1 MEEKNNISTEK
12 AIHDKHDRGYKFLL
26 SSRRIFLQLLNTFVK
41 QGWVEEIDEKNMML
55 INKSFILQD
64 FKDKEADL
72 VYKIRVKEQE
82 VIFYVLFELQSSVD
96 YQMPYRLLQY
106 MVEIW
111 REYLKDIEANVAEA
125 KDFKLPVIV
134 PMVLYNGANR
144 WTACKSYK
152 EYLRNSDLFGEY
164 AVDFNYILLNVN
176 GYPDEEL
183 LELSNLISLV
193 FLIDKTKDYE
203 EMMATLEKMIEP
215 LRKISPEEFLMFK
228 HWLINIATS
237 GMTKEQKKE
246 VEEAVEDSEE
256 VENMRYNLERAI
268 TNEFEK
274 IECKLKEAKVEG
286 EAKGE
291 AKGKA
296 KGEAKAICQYLE
308 ARFGAESQ
316 ALQETVRTI
325 TDLEV
330 LSRITNRIFVVN
342 HLDKVTALIRDNLVT
357 Q

>member
-1 MEEKNNISTEK
+1 MEEMNNSTEK

-41 QGWVEEIDEKNMML
+41 QGWVEEIDEENMML
-55 INKSFILQD
+55 VNKSFILQD

-72 VYKIRVKEQE
+72 VYKIKVKEQE

-106 MVEIW
+106 MMELW
-111 REYLKDIEANVAEA
+111 REYLKDIDANVAES

-152 EYLRNSDLFGEY
+152 EYLRNSDIFGEY
-164 AVDFNYILLNVN
+164 AVDFKYILLNVN
-176 GYPDEEL
+176 SYPDEEL
-183 LELSNLISLV
+183 MELSNLISMV
-193 FLIDKTKDYE
+193 FLIDKTKDYG
-203 EMMATLEKMIEP
+203 EMMATLKKMIEP

-237 GMTKEQKKE
+237 GMTIEQKKG

-268 TNEFEK
+268 TSEFEK
-274 IECKLKEAKVEG
+274 IEFKLKEAKVEG
-286 EAKGE
+286 
-291 AKGKA
+291 KA
-296 KGEAKAICQYLE
+296 IMAQESICQYLE
-308 ARFGAESQ
+308 ARLGVESQ
-316 ALQETVRTI
+316 ALQENIYTI
-325 TDLEV
+325 TDLDM
-330 LSRITNRIFVVN
+330 LSRIMNRILTGSP
-342 HLDKVTALIRDNLVT
+342 LDEVTALIRDILVA